1 MTIKQTLAKGMI
13 ILKSNNIDSPK
24 LKARLLLQYVL
35 KKTRQY
41 LIIYDNE
48 EVGKKE
54 QWEYFVNI
62 DKLAKGV
69 PLQHITHTQEFM
81 KMDFYVDENV
91 LIPRPD
97 TEILVEEVINIAKRM
112 GKSKILDLCTG
123 SGAIAI
129 SIAKNVPNAEVYA
142 VDISEK
148 ALDIADKN
156 AHRLEAKV
164 KFIKSDLF
172 KNLKNMKFDI
182 IVSNPPYIKKEDI
195 KFLSEDVQKEPQIAL
210 DGGYDGLD
218 FYRKISKQAIDYLK
232 FGSFLCFEIGYDQK
246 DEVKEIIDKLEH
258 YKGTIQSDAYAPY
271 RKLESDAYPDI
282 MRIACLQHVKRD
294 FIDCGKE
301 DKDAQ
306 KVVDIINRFYR
317 EDKKHKVGVNGWTV
331 EDHLAYR
338 QSYAPDILQDLLE
351 KLEEISS
358 RKDLLPKSTLAQAVG
373 YALNEYNAICDIFK
387 RGDTALD
394 NNYIE
399 RIQRYISLSRR
410 NSLFFGS
417 HEGARRG
424 AILYSIAISCKLNGI
439 NLFEYI
445 SDVIEKTIEWQPN
458 TPLEKYR
465 DILPDR
471 WKKQ

>member
-35 KKTRQY
+35 KKSRQY
-41 LIIYDNE
+41 LIVYDNE

-97 TEILVEEVINIAKRM
+97 TEILVEEVINIAKKM
-112 GKSKILDLCTG
+112 DKPKILDLCTG

-142 VDISEK
+142 IDISET
-148 ALDIADKN
+148 ALDIASKN
-156 AHRLEAKV
+156 AQRLEANV

-195 KFLSEDVQKEPQIAL
+195 QYLSEDVKKEPQIAL

-246 DEVKEIIDKLEH
+246 EEVTEIIEKLEH
-258 YKGTIQSDAYAPY
+258 YKGTYC
-271 RKLESDAYPDI
+271 K
-282 MRIACLQHVKRD
+282 
-294 FIDCGKE
+294 
-301 DKDAQ
+301 
-306 KVVDIINRFYR
+306 
-317 EDKKHKVGVNGWTV
+317 
-331 EDHLAYR
+331 
-338 QSYAPDILQDLLE
+338 
-351 KLEEISS
+351 
-358 RKDLLPKSTLAQAVG
+358 KDLCG
-373 YALNEYNAICDIFK
+373 ND
-387 RGDTALD
+387 
-394 NNYIE
+394 
-399 RIQRYISLSRR
+399 RIIITQVS
-410 NSLFFGS
+410 
-417 HEGARRG
+417 
-424 AILYSIAISCKLNGI
+424 
-439 NLFEYI
+439 
-445 SDVIEKTIEWQPN
+445 
-458 TPLEKYR
+458 
-465 DILPDR
+465 
-471 WKKQ
+471 

>member
-41 LIIYDNE
+41 LIVYDNE

-112 GKSKILDLCTG
+112 DKPKILDLCTG

-129 SIAKNVPNAEVYA
+129 SVAKNVQNAEVYA
-142 VDISEK
+142 IDISEK
-148 ALDIADKN
+148 ALNVALKN
-156 AHRLEAKV
+156 VQRLEAKV

-195 KFLSEDVQKEPQIAL
+195 KFLSEDVKKEPQIAL

-246 DEVKEIIDKLEH
+246 EEVTEIIEKLEH
-258 YKGTIQSDAYAPY
+258 YKGTYC
-271 RKLESDAYPDI
+271 K
-282 MRIACLQHVKRD
+282 
-294 FIDCGKE
+294 
-301 DKDAQ
+301 
-306 KVVDIINRFYR
+306 
-317 EDKKHKVGVNGWTV
+317 
-331 EDHLAYR
+331 
-338 QSYAPDILQDLLE
+338 
-351 KLEEISS
+351 
-358 RKDLLPKSTLAQAVG
+358 KDLCG
-373 YALNEYNAICDIFK
+373 ND
-387 RGDTALD
+387 
-394 NNYIE
+394 
-399 RIQRYISLSRR
+399 RIIITQV
-410 NSLFFGS
+410 N
-417 HEGARRG
+417 
-424 AILYSIAISCKLNGI
+424 
-439 NLFEYI
+439 
-445 SDVIEKTIEWQPN
+445 
-458 TPLEKYR
+458 
-465 DILPDR
+465 
-471 WKKQ
+471 

>member
-112 GKSKILDLCTG
+112 DKPKILDLCTG

-129 SIAKNVPNAEVYA
+129 SIAKNVPNAQVYA

-258 YKGTIQSDAYAPY
+258 YKGTYC
-271 RKLESDAYPDI
+271 K
-282 MRIACLQHVKRD
+282 
-294 FIDCGKE
+294 
-301 DKDAQ
+301 
-306 KVVDIINRFYR
+306 
-317 EDKKHKVGVNGWTV
+317 
-331 EDHLAYR
+331 
-338 QSYAPDILQDLLE
+338 
-351 KLEEISS
+351 
-358 RKDLLPKSTLAQAVG
+358 KDLCG
-373 YALNEYNAICDIFK
+373 ND
-387 RGDTALD
+387 
-394 NNYIE
+394 
-399 RIQRYISLSRR
+399 RIIITQV
-410 NSLFFGS
+410 N
-417 HEGARRG
+417 
-424 AILYSIAISCKLNGI
+424 
-439 NLFEYI
+439 
-445 SDVIEKTIEWQPN
+445 
-458 TPLEKYR
+458 
-465 DILPDR
+465 
-471 WKKQ
+471 

>member
-41 LIIYDNE
+41 LIVYDNE

-62 DKLAKGV
+62 EKLAKGV

-81 KMDFYVDENV
+81 KMNFYVDENV

-97 TEILVEEVINIAKRM
+97 TEILVEEVINIARKM
-112 GKSKILDLCTG
+112 DKPKILDLCTG

-129 SIAKNVPNAEVYA
+129 SIAKNVPNADVYA
-142 VDISEK
+142 IDISEK
-148 ALDIADKN
+148 ALNIADKN
-156 AHRLEAKV
+156 AHRLEAKL

-246 DEVKEIIDKLEH
+246 EEVTEIIENLEH
-258 YKGTIQSDAYAPY
+258 YKGTYC
-271 RKLESDAYPDI
+271 K
-282 MRIACLQHVKRD
+282 
-294 FIDCGKE
+294 
-301 DKDAQ
+301 
-306 KVVDIINRFYR
+306 
-317 EDKKHKVGVNGWTV
+317 
-331 EDHLAYR
+331 
-338 QSYAPDILQDLLE
+338 
-351 KLEEISS
+351 
-358 RKDLLPKSTLAQAVG
+358 KDLCG
-373 YALNEYNAICDIFK
+373 ND
-387 RGDTALD
+387 
-394 NNYIE
+394 
-399 RIQRYISLSRR
+399 RIIITQVS
-410 NSLFFGS
+410 
-417 HEGARRG
+417 
-424 AILYSIAISCKLNGI
+424 
-439 NLFEYI
+439 
-445 SDVIEKTIEWQPN
+445 
-458 TPLEKYR
+458 
-465 DILPDR
+465 
-471 WKKQ
+471 

>member
-35 KKTRQY
+35 KKSRQY
-41 LIIYDNE
+41 LIVYDNE

-97 TEILVEEVINIAKRM
+97 TEILVEEVINIAKKM
-112 GKSKILDLCTG
+112 DKPKILDLCTG

-142 VDISEK
+142 IDISEK
-148 ALDIADKN
+148 ALDIASKN
-156 AHRLEAKV
+156 AQRLEANV

-195 KFLSEDVQKEPQIAL
+195 QYLSEDVKKEPQIAL

-246 DEVKEIIDKLEH
+246 EEVTEIIEKLEH
-258 YKGTIQSDAYAPY
+258 YKGTYC
-271 RKLESDAYPDI
+271 K
-282 MRIACLQHVKRD
+282 
-294 FIDCGKE
+294 
-301 DKDAQ
+301 
-306 KVVDIINRFYR
+306 
-317 EDKKHKVGVNGWTV
+317 
-331 EDHLAYR
+331 
-338 QSYAPDILQDLLE
+338 
-351 KLEEISS
+351 
-358 RKDLLPKSTLAQAVG
+358 KDLCG
-373 YALNEYNAICDIFK
+373 ND
-387 RGDTALD
+387 
-394 NNYIE
+394 
-399 RIQRYISLSRR
+399 RIIITQVS
-410 NSLFFGS
+410 
-417 HEGARRG
+417 
-424 AILYSIAISCKLNGI
+424 
-439 NLFEYI
+439 
-445 SDVIEKTIEWQPN
+445 
-458 TPLEKYR
+458 
-465 DILPDR
+465 
-471 WKKQ
+471 